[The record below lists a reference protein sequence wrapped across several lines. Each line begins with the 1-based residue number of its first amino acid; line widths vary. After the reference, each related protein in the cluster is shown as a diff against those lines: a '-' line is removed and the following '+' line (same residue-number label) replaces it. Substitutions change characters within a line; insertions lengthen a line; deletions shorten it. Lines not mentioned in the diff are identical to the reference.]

1 MEIEMRTIYV
11 MDMQPWRRTVLRR
24 AAIRYAERG
33 WPVVPGAFLA
43 GGRFTCGPLCPTV
56 GCHPAVDD
64 WESDSPYL
72 PDELRDWWS
81 AAPFSVLLAT
91 GVAFDAIEVPAALG
105 APAARSGRTGPVA
118 VAPTGE
124 WMFLVAPG
132 DGLRP
137 ELASRLDVVLHGRG
151 SWIPSPPTQTPLGR
165 VRWEVTPESV
175 RWRLPSTYVVQE
187 ALAAQTSPRSLRP
200 AA

>member
-1 MEIEMRTIYV
+1 MYMRTIYV
-11 MDMQPWRRTVLRR
+11 MELQPWRRTVLRR
-24 AAIRYAERG
+24 AAVRYSEHG

-64 WESDSPYL
+64 WESDAPYQ

-91 GVAFDAIEVPAALG
+91 GVAFDVIEVPASLG
-105 APAARSGRTGPVA
+105 ATVAPAGRTGPVA
-118 VAPTGE
+118 VAPTGQ
-124 WMFLVAPG
+124 WMFLVEPG

-137 ELASRLDVVLHGRG
+137 ELAARLDVVLHGRG
-151 SWIPSPPTQTPLGR
+151 SWIPAPPTQTPLGR
-165 VRWEVTPESV
+165 VRWEVAPDAA
-175 RWRLPSTYVVQE
+175 RWRFPSTYQVQE
-187 ALAAQTSPRSLRP
+187 ALTVPLAGSPRSLRT